1 MCQSNRTL
9 HGKTAI
15 VTGANCGIGKTTAFE
30 LAKRGARVI
39 LACRDV
45 NKANQAAADILKSFK
60 NADLIVKHLDLA
72 SLASV
77 RKFAEGIITEEKH
90 LDILVNNAAV
100 FGCPKSSTEDG
111 FENHFAVNHLG
122 PFLLTNLLLD
132 LLKSS
137 APSRVVIVSS
147 GLAKRGKVE
156 FDNLN
161 GERDY
166 TKRYPNTKLMNNL
179 FARELHHVLNGESKE
194 VKSGVGVHCLHPG
207 VVNTSLGRYMIP
219 YYLKPLAI
227 PLMYL
232 LLKTPTEGCQTTL
245 YCSIAEEL
253 DNVSGCY
260 YGNCKQEPWGEASND
275 MAVARK
281 LWEHS
286 EKLVGLN

>member
-1 MCQSNRTL
+1 MLKLIIGGATVLGVGLLYLRRYAKRVMCQSNRTL

-77 RKFAEGIITEEKH
+77 RKFAE
-90 LDILVNNAAV
+90 
-100 FGCPKSSTEDG
+100 
-111 FENHFAVNHLG
+111 
-122 PFLLTNLLLD
+122 
-132 LLKSS
+132 
-137 APSRVVIVSS
+137 